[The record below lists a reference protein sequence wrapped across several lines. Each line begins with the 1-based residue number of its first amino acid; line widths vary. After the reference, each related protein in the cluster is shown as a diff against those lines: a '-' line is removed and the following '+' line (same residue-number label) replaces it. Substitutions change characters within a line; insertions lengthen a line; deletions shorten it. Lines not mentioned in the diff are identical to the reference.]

1 MSVKVSYDTEYM
13 LMNENRKQF
22 QRSLSKQG
30 IKFKLN
36 TKVLSADK
44 QDGKVI
50 IRTEAAK
57 GGKEETVAKF
67 HIFLLHILIRDHS
80 WRPTWF

>member
-1 MSVKVSYDTEYM
+1 MVLVSTRK
-13 LMNENRKQF
+13 LRKSFSCSNVPLLTGRSKQF
-22 QRSLSKQG
+22 QRLLTKQG

-50 IRTEAAK
+50 LKAEAAK
-57 GGKEETVAKF
+57 GGKEETVCRA
-67 HIFLLHILIRDHS
+67 H
-80 WRPTWF
+80 